1 VDISLMNECDELVQ
15 IGSTLQFE
23 EEGDVII

>member
-1 VDISLMNECDELVQ
+1 VDSSLMNKWDELVQ

>member
-1 VDISLMNECDELVQ
+1 VDSSLMNEWDELVQ

>member
-1 VDISLMNECDELVQ
+1 VDSSFMNEWDELVQ